1 MVNVEGNKVVFQFFR
16 PHAKRVHLVGEF
28 NNWRENELAMT
39 CDDKGYWQQIETYIA
54 EHSKTE
60 VSHGL
65 CPDCVKKL
73 YPDIHRQLL
82 AEQEAAGGPNP
93 NP

>member
-1 MVNVEGNKVVFQFFR
+1 
-16 PHAKRVHLVGEF
+16 
-28 NNWRENELAMT
+28 MT
-39 CDDKGYWQQIETYIA
+39 RATGSRIETYIA

-82 AEQEAAGGPNP
+82 AETGGGRGAEPKP
-93 NP
+93 

>member
-1 MVNVEGNKVVFQFFR
+1 VR
-16 PHAKRVHLVGEF
+16 
-28 NNWRENELAMT
+28 
-39 CDDKGYWQQIETYIA
+39 DDKGYWQQIETYIA